1 MTPKEFIQQLD
12 EARVSA
18 AIAKAERLSSGEIR
32 VYVTHHRIDDA
43 LGRARRRFLKLGMDR
58 TRHRNA
64 VLLYFAPRS
73 HQFAIV
79 GDTGIHEKCGDDFW
93 RAAADAMS
101 AQLKAGRFTEAVET
115 AVQQIGEVLAR
126 HFPRGPDDRNELPD
140 SVVRD

>member
-1 MTPKEFIQQLD
+1 MKPREFIEQLD
-12 EARVSA
+12 EARVTA
-18 AIAKAERLSSGEIR
+18 AIAKAERQSSGEIR

-43 LGRARRRFLKLGMDR
+43 LARARRRFLKLNMDR

-93 RAAADAMS
+93 RSAAEAMS
-101 AQLKAGRFTEAVET
+101 AQFKEGRFTEAVES
-115 AVQQIGEVLAR
+115 AIQQIGEVLAR
-126 HFPRGPDDRNELPD
+126 HFLRGPDDRNELPD